1 MRTTAHV
8 DCLNYHAGLLGYHFP
23 EHDNDKNSGTIKTA
37 YSYIN
42 WAKYHPEYNVP
53 ETNRELLKQMRA
65 EHHKTQPHHLEYYS
79 DVSEINDITIIEMVC
94 DWFSASFEQR
104 YITHEDSDDLTVSQW
119 FEHNLRN
126 NKEYNWSQHQVD
138 LIYSTIDFLE
148 TYADYNE
155 IIKIFLPLLSM

>member
-1 MRTTAHV
+1 M
-8 DCLNYHAGLLGYHFP
+8 DL
-23 EHDNDKNSGTIKTA
+23 
-37 YSYIN
+37 
-42 WAKYHPEYNVP
+42 
-53 ETNRELLKQMRA
+53 
-65 EHHKTQPHHLEYYS
+65 HHLLHYS
-79 DVSEINDITIIEMVC
+79 DVSEINDITLIEMVC

-104 YITHEDSDDLTVSQW
+104 YITHEDPDDLTVSQW